1 MKEYQIK
8 KLKSSIKKGDIFQLG
23 VHRLACGDAK
33 DPELIKRLVE
43 QDRIKSVITDVPYS
57 VDYIQSKKG
66 FSKVKA
72 DKHIVNDE
80 FMTEEKYA
88 EFTKNWIAPL
98 LPYLEDKNN
107 FYIFNS
113 DKMIFALRKGMIE
126 AGLYFSQLLI
136 WIKSHSVIGRKD
148 YLPQHELIAYGWY
161 GKHEFMKS
169 KDKSVL
175 FCPKPNKSP
184 LHPTMK
190 PLSLIRRLILNSTKI
205 NEVVYDSFGGS
216 GTTLISAEQTKRKC
230 LMIEIDADYCQ
241 TIIERW
247 EKLTGKKAKLL

>member
-1 MKEYQIK
+1 MKKYQIK
-8 KLKSSIKKGDIFQLG
+8 DLKSSIKKGSIFQLG
-23 VHRLACGDAK
+23 VHRLAFGDAK
-33 DPELIKRLVE
+33 DPELIKRLVG
-43 QDRIKSVITDVPYS
+43 QDKIKSIIADVPYS

-66 FSKVKA
+66 FSKVRT

-88 EFTKNWIAPL
+88 EFTKGWITPL
-98 LPYLEDKNN
+98 LPYLEDKNS

-113 DKMIFALRKGMIE
+113 DKMIFALRTGMLD

-169 KDKSVL
+169 KDKSL
-175 FCPKPNKSP
+175 IFCPKPNKSS

-190 PLSLIRRLILNSTKI
+190 PLSLIRRLILNSTKVNDI
-205 NEVVYDSFGGS
+205 VFDGFGGS
-216 GTTLISAEQTKRKC
+216 GSTLIASEQTKRKC
-230 LMIEIDADYCQ
+230 LMVEIDADYCK
-241 TIIERW
+241 TIIKRW
-247 EKLTGKKAKLL
+247 EKLTNKKAKAL

>member
-1 MKEYQIK
+1 MKEFQTK
-8 KLKSSIKKGDIFQLG
+8 ELKSSIKKGSIFQLG

-33 DPELIKRLVE
+33 DPELIKKLVD
-43 QDRIKSVITDVPYS
+43 QDKIKAVIADVPYAINY
-57 VDYIQSKKG
+57 VKSKKG
-66 FSKVKA
+66 FSQVKA
-72 DKHIVNDE
+72 DKHIANDE

-88 EFTKNWIAPL
+88 EFTKSWITPL
-98 LPYLEDKNN
+98 LPYLEDKNS

-113 DKMIFALRKGMIE
+113 DKMIFALRTGMLS

-161 GKHEFMKS
+161 GKHEFMKA

-190 PLSLIRRLILNSTKI
+190 PVSLIRRLILNSTKI
-205 NEVVYDSFGGS
+205 NDVIFDGFGGS
-216 GTTLISAEQTKRKC
+216 GTALISAEQTKRKC
-230 LMIEIDADYCQ
+230 LMVEIDPDYCL
-241 TIIERW
+241 TIIKRF
-247 EKLTGKKAKLL
+247 EKLTGQKAKLL